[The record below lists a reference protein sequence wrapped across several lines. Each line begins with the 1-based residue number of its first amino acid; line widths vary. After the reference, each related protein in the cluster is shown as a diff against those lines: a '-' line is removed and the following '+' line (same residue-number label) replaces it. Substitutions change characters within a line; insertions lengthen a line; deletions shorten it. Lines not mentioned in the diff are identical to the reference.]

1 MSFGGSQRYEKV
13 QSEWRQQGNKPFVGD
28 RGQLILDAMRS
39 KTWISSEMKH
49 SVGPI
54 VVLALAV
61 LVGCLFVGTNLYY
74 NRGDLSDNGINISA
88 PLDDTFIHLQYGR
101 QIGEGEWFRYNDG
114 DPVSTGASSFL
125 YVLVLGGAHFLGIS
139 GGHLLA
145 FAIILGAGLLVLAAL
160 LGYELGRSLAGER
173 AGLWGGALIAANGAF
188 AWGATSGMEV
198 ALFSVLILGTLLAF
212 LRELSSERFLLTPIL
227 AALTALT
234 RPEGLLFALVI
245 TGAVVFVLLR
255 SLSKTRPYSFRRS
268 MAVLYAFLPIA
279 AGVAQYT
286 FYRIATGSSVQNGV
300 LAKSLLYEPVFYP
313 TEVLDAVF
321 QNLTTLN
328 LFVLT
333 GLEPGNYL
341 FPGTI
346 LFCVL
351 GTLYL
356 ALEDARYRTFAVAS
370 GTALVVAMSST
381 ALLGLPGAPWGWH
394 HYRYLLPFFPPTLVF
409 AVVGFYSLGTL
420 NRKTW
425 LPEAL
430 AGSAVLCS
438 LLGLPVWAATTGGNS
453 LQIKEQQV
461 SIGYWIQENL
471 PPGARVGVN
480 DVGAMRYYGGHPT
493 VDLIGLT
500 TNGLALPSRN
510 GLGSLYEALEKMP
523 EDKRPDYF
531 AIYPTWFPGFEA
543 SGVLDQEIAR
553 FSLSSRP
560 ETAGIV
566 GGSEVVVYRADWSL
580 ARSGETF
587 RGEGTVRD
595 TLDVA
600 DLGSEREHDYEMRM
614 PLIGLEPANL
624 LTQKRSPDGEV
635 ILDGGREL
643 PGAEEFTITGLSPN
657 RPVDVV
663 MRTSSAPFTLQV
675 QADGKDLGEWVFQPS
690 GSGWQEATFTIP
702 AQSVLS
708 GSLRLRLSPSRDAP
722 LETHTAYHYWFVQQ
736 S

>member
-13 QSEWRQQGNKPFVGD
+13 QSEWRQQGHTPFVGD
-28 RGQLILDAMRS
+28 RSQLILDAMRS
-39 KTWISSEMKH
+39 KTWISSGMKH
-49 SVGPI
+49 SVGPT

-74 NRGDLSDNGINISA
+74 NRGDLSDNGINLSA

-125 YVLVLGGAHFLGIS
+125 YVLVLGGAHILGFS
-139 GGHLLA
+139 GNHLLA
-145 FAIILGAGLLVLAAL
+145 FAIIFGAGLFVLAAL
-160 LGYELGRSLAGER
+160 LGYELGRRLAGER

-234 RPEGLLFALVI
+234 RP
-245 TGAVVFVLLR
+245 
-255 SLSKTRPYSFRRS
+255 YSFRRS

-313 TEVLDAVF
+313 TEFLDAVF

-356 ALEDARYRTFAVAS
+356 ALEDTRYRTFAVAS
-370 GTALVVAMSST
+370 GTALVLAMSST

-430 AGSAVLCS
+430 AGFAVLCS
-438 LLGLPVWAATTGGNS
+438 LLGLPVWAA
-453 LQIKEQQV
+453 
-461 SIGYWIQENL
+461 
-471 PPGARVGVN
+471 
-480 DVGAMRYYGGHPT
+480 
-493 VDLIGLT
+493 
-500 TNGLALPSRN
+500 
-510 GLGSLYEALEKMP
+510 
-523 EDKRPDYF
+523 
-531 AIYPTWFPGFEA
+531 
-543 SGVLDQEIAR
+543 
-553 FSLSSRP
+553 
-560 ETAGIV
+560 
-566 GGSEVVVYRADWSL
+566 
-580 ARSGETF
+580 
-587 RGEGTVRD
+587 
-595 TLDVA
+595 
-600 DLGSEREHDYEMRM
+600 
-614 PLIGLEPANL
+614 
-624 LTQKRSPDGEV
+624 
-635 ILDGGREL
+635 
-643 PGAEEFTITGLSPN
+643 
-657 RPVDVV
+657 
-663 MRTSSAPFTLQV
+663 
-675 QADGKDLGEWVFQPS
+675 
-690 GSGWQEATFTIP
+690 
-702 AQSVLS
+702 
-708 GSLRLRLSPSRDAP
+708 
-722 LETHTAYHYWFVQQ
+722 
-736 S
+736 

>member
-1 MSFGGSQRYEKV
+1 
-13 QSEWRQQGNKPFVGD
+13 
-28 RGQLILDAMRS
+28 MRS
-39 KTWISSEMKH
+39 KNRISSEMKH
-49 SVGPI
+49 SAGPV

-74 NRGDLSDNGINISA
+74 NRADLSDNGVNISA

-101 QIGEGEWFRYNDG
+101 QIGEGQWFRYNDG

-125 YVLVLGGAHFLGIS
+125 YVLVLGAAHFLGIS
-139 GGHLLA
+139 GAHLLG
-145 FAIILGAGLLVLAAL
+145 FAIILGAGLFALAAL
-160 LGYELGRSLAGER
+160 LGYELGRRLAGER
-173 AGLWGGALIAANGAF
+173 AGLWSGALIAANGAF

-212 LRELSSERFLLTPIL
+212 LRELPSGRFLLTPIL

-234 RPEGLLFALVI
+234 RPEGLLFAMVI
-245 TGAVVFVLLR
+245 TGAVVFVLIRDLR
-255 SLSKTRPYSFRRS
+255 KTRSDSLRRS
-268 MAVLYAFLPIA
+268 VAVLYAFLPIA
-279 AGVAQYT
+279 AGVAQYM

-313 TEVLDAVF
+313 TEFLDAVF
-321 QNLTTLN
+321 QNLTKLN

-351 GTLYL
+351 GALYL
-356 ALEDARYRTFAVAS
+356 ALEDARYRTFAAAS
-370 GTALVVAMSST
+370 GTALVLAMSST
-381 ALLGLPGAPWGWH
+381 AILGLPGAPWGWH
-394 HYRYLLPFFPPTLVF
+394 HYRYVLPFFPPTLVF

-425 LPEAL
+425 FPEAL
-430 AGSAVLCS
+430 AGFAILCS

-461 SIGYWIQENL
+461 SIGYWIRENL

-523 EDKRPDYF
+523 EEKRPDYF
-531 AIYPTWFPGFEA
+531 AIYPTWFPGFED

-553 FSLSSRP
+553 FFLSSRP
-560 ETAGIV
+560 EAAGIV
-566 GGSEVVVYRADWSL
+566 GGSEVVVSRADWGL

-600 DLGSEREHDYEMRM
+600 DLESEREHDYEMRM

-624 LTQKRSPDGEV
+624 LTRKRSPDGEV
-635 ILDGGREL
+635 VLDGGRGL

-657 RPVDVV
+657 HPVEVV
-663 MRTSSAPFTLQV
+663 MRTSDAPFTLQV
-675 QADGKDLGEWVFQPS
+675 QADGDLLREWAFQPS

-702 AQSVLS
+702 AQSVRS
-708 GSLRLRLSPSRDAP
+708 RSLRVRLSPSEAAP
-722 LETHTAYHYWFVQQ
+722 LEIHTAYHYWFVQR

>member
-1 MSFGGSQRYEKV
+1 
-13 QSEWRQQGNKPFVGD
+13 
-28 RGQLILDAMRS
+28 MRS
-39 KTWISSEMKH
+39 KVRIPSEVKH
-49 SVGPI
+49 PVGPA

-74 NRGDLSDNGINISA
+74 NRGDLSDNRVNISA

-101 QIGEGEWFRYNDG
+101 QIGEGEWFRYNDS

-125 YVLVLGGAHFLGIS
+125 YVLVLGAAHFLGFS
-139 GGHLLA
+139 GGHLLG
-145 FAIILGAGLLVLAAL
+145 FAIIFGAGLFVLAAL
-160 LGYELGRSLAGER
+160 LGFKLGRTLAGER
-173 AGLWGGALIAANGAF
+173 AGLWSGALIAANGAF

-198 ALFSVLILGTLLAF
+198 ALFSVLILATLLAF
-212 LRELSSERFLLTPIL
+212 VRELSSGRFLLTPIL
-227 AALTALT
+227 GALTALT

-255 SLSKTRPYSFRRS
+255 DLRKTRPDSLRRS

-279 AGVAQYT
+279 AGVAQYV
-286 FYRIATGSSVQNGV
+286 FYRVATGSSVQNGV
-300 LAKSLLYEPVFYP
+300 LAKSLLYDPVFYP
-313 TEVLDAVF
+313 TEFLDALF
-321 QNLTTLN
+321 QNLTKLN
-328 LFVLT
+328 LLVLT

-356 ALEDARYRTFAVAS
+356 ATEDARYRTFAVAS
-370 GTALVVAMSST
+370 GTALVLAMSST
-381 ALLGLPGAPWGWH
+381 AILGLPGASWGWH

-420 NRKTW
+420 NRKYW

-430 AGSAVLCS
+430 AGFAVLCS
-438 LLGLPVWAATTGGNS
+438 LLGLPVWAATTGANS

-461 SIGYWIQENL
+461 SVGYWIRENL
-471 PPGARVGVN
+471 PPGARVGIN
-480 DVGAMRYYGGHPT
+480 DAGAMRYYGGHPT

-510 GLGSLYEALEKMP
+510 GLGSLYETLEKMP
-523 EDKRPDYF
+523 EEKRPDYF
-531 AIYPTWFPGFEA
+531 AIYPTWFPGFEG

-560 ETAGIV
+560 EAAGIV
-566 GGSEVVVYRADWSL
+566 GGSEVVVSRVDWGL

-595 TLDVA
+595 SLDVA
-600 DLGSEREHDYEMRM
+600 DLGSERQHDYEMRM

-624 LTQKRSPDGEV
+624 LTRKRSPDGGV
-635 ILDGGREL
+635 VLDGGRGL

-657 RPVDVV
+657 RPVEVV
-663 MRTSSAPFTLQV
+663 MRTESVPFALQV
-675 QADGKDLGEWVFQPS
+675 QADGKHLGEWIFQPS
-690 GSGWQEATFTIP
+690 GGGWQEATFTIP
-702 AQSVLS
+702 AQSVRS
-708 GSLRLRLSPSRDAP
+708 GSLRVRLSPSEGAP
-722 LETHTAYHYWFVQQ
+722 LETHTAYHYWFVQR

>member
-1 MSFGGSQRYEKV
+1 
-13 QSEWRQQGNKPFVGD
+13 
-28 RGQLILDAMRS
+28 MRS
-39 KTWISSEMKH
+39 KDRTPSEMKH
-49 SVGPI
+49 SAGPV

-74 NRGDLSDNGINISA
+74 NRGDLSDNGVNISA
-88 PLDDTFIHLQYGR
+88 PLDDTYIHLQYGR

-125 YVLVLGGAHFLGIS
+125 YVLVLGAAHFLGFS
-139 GGHLLA
+139 DGHLLG
-145 FAIILGAGLLVLAAL
+145 FAIILGAGLFVLAAL
-160 LGYELGRSLAGER
+160 LGYELGRRLAGER
-173 AGLWGGALIAANGAF
+173 AGGWSGALIAANGAF

-212 LRELSSERFLLTPIL
+212 VRELSSGRFLLTPIL

-245 TGAVVFVLLR
+245 TGAVVFALLR
-255 SLSKTRPYSFRRS
+255 DLRKTRPDSLRRS
-268 MAVLYAFLPIA
+268 VAVLYAFLPVA
-279 AGVAQYT
+279 AGVAQYM

-300 LAKSLLYEPVFYP
+300 VAKSLLYEPLFYP
-313 TEVLDAVF
+313 TEFLDAVF
-321 QNLTTLN
+321 QNLTKLN
-328 LFVLT
+328 LIVLT

-346 LFCVL
+346 FFCVL
-351 GTLYL
+351 GTVYL
-356 ALEDARYRTFAVAS
+356 ALGDARYRTFAVAS
-370 GTALVVAMSST
+370 GAALVLAMSST
-381 ALLGLPGAPWGWH
+381 AILGLPGAPWGWH
-394 HYRYLLPFFPPTLVF
+394 HYRYVLPFFPLTLVF

-420 NRKTW
+420 RGKTW
-425 LPEAL
+425 LPEGL
-430 AGSAVLCS
+430 AGFALLVS

-461 SIGYWIQENL
+461 SVGYWIRENL

-510 GLGSLYEALEKMP
+510 GLGSLYETLEKMP
-523 EDKRPDYF
+523 EEKRPDYF
-531 AIYPTWFPGFEA
+531 AIYPTWFPGFED

-566 GGSEVVVYRADWSL
+566 GGSDVVVFQADWGL

-624 LTQKRSPDGEV
+624 LTRKRSPDGEV
-635 ILDGGREL
+635 VLDGGRGL
-643 PGAEEFTITGLSPN
+643 PGAEEFTIRDLSPN
-657 RPVDVV
+657 RQVEVV
-663 MRTSSAPFTLQV
+663 MRTSSSPFALQV
-675 QADGKDLGEWVFQPS
+675 QADGRRLGEWTFQPS

-702 AQSVLS
+702 AQSVRS
-708 GSLRLRLSPSRDAP
+708 ESLRVRLSPSEDTP
-722 LETHTAYHYWFVQQ
+722 LETHAAYHYWFVQR

>member
-1 MSFGGSQRYEKV
+1 
-13 QSEWRQQGNKPFVGD
+13 
-28 RGQLILDAMRS
+28 
-39 KTWISSEMKH
+39 MKH
-49 SVGPI
+49 SVGPT

-61 LVGCLFVGTNLYY
+61 FVGCLFVGTNLYY
-74 NRGDLSDNGINISA
+74 NRGDLSDNGLNISA

-101 QIGEGEWFRYNDG
+101 QIGEGEWFSYNDG
-114 DPVSTGASSFL
+114 DPASSGASSLL
-125 YVLVLGGAHFLGIS
+125 YVLLLGGAHFVGFS
-139 GGHLLA
+139 GAHLLG
-145 FAIILGAGLLVLAAL
+145 FAIILGAGLFVLAAL
-160 LGYELGRSLAGER
+160 LGYMMGRRLAGER
-173 AGLWGGALIAANGAF
+173 AGLWSGALIAANGAF
-188 AWGATSGMEV
+188 GWGATSGMEV
-198 ALFSVLILGTLLAF
+198 ALFSVLVLGTLLAF
-212 LRELSSERFLLTPIL
+212 LRELSSGRFLLTPIL

-255 SLSKTRPYSFRRS
+255 DLRKPRPDSLRGT
-268 MAVLYAFLPIA
+268 MAAVLYTFLPIA
-279 AGVAQYT
+279 AGVAQYI

-300 LAKSLLYEPVFYP
+300 LAKSLLYEPIFYP
-313 TEVLDAVF
+313 TEFLDAVF
-321 QNLTTLN
+321 QNLTKLS

-351 GTLYL
+351 GTMYL

-370 GTALVVAMSST
+370 GTALVLGMSST
-381 ALLGLPGAPWGWH
+381 AILGLPGAPWGWH

-409 AVVGFYSLGTL
+409 AVVGFYSLETFG
-420 NRKTW
+420 RKTW

-430 AGSAVLCS
+430 ASFALLCS

-461 SIGYWIQENL
+461 SVGYWIRENL
-471 PPGARVGVN
+471 PPGARVGIN
-480 DVGAMRYYGGHPT
+480 DAGAIRYYGGHPT

-500 TNGLALPSRN
+500 TNGLALPTRN
-510 GLGSLYEALEKMP
+510 GVGSLYEALEKMP
-523 EDKRPDYF
+523 EEKRPDYF
-531 AIYPTWFPGFEA
+531 AIYPTWFPGFDG

-566 GGSEVVVYRADWSL
+566 GGSEVVVSRADWGL
-580 ARSGETF
+580 AHSGETF
-587 RGEGTVRD
+587 RGEGTVKD

-624 LTQKRSPDGEV
+624 LTRERSSNGEV
-635 ILDGGREL
+635 VLDGGRGL
-643 PGAEEFTITGLSPN
+643 PGAEEFTIRGLSRN
-657 RPVDVV
+657 RSVEVV
-663 MRTSSAPFTLQV
+663 MRTTSAPFALQV
-675 QADGKDLGEWVFQPS
+675 EADGEHLGEWDFQPS
-690 GSGWQEATFTIP
+690 GSSEWQETTFKIP
-702 AQSVLS
+702 AESVRS
-708 GSLRLRLSPSRDAP
+708 GRLRVRLSPPEDAP
-722 LETHTAYHYWFVQQ
+722 LETHTAYHYWFVQR

>member
-1 MSFGGSQRYEKV
+1 ML
-13 QSEWRQQGNKPFVGD
+13 D
-28 RGQLILDAMRS
+28 LIRS
-39 KTWISSEMKH
+39 KDRIPSEKKH
-49 SVGPI
+49 SAGPFI
-54 VVLALAV
+54 VLALAI

-74 NRGDLSDNGINISA
+74 NRGDLSDNGVNISA

-125 YVLVLGGAHFLGIS
+125 YVLVLGAAHFLGFS
-139 GGHLLA
+139 DDHLLG
-145 FAIILGAGLLVLAAL
+145 FAIILGAGLFVLAAL
-160 LGYELGRSLAGER
+160 LGYRLGRRLAGER
-173 AGLWGGALIAANGAF
+173 AGLWSGALIAANGAF

-198 ALFSVLILGTLLAF
+198 ALFSVLILGTLLTF
-212 LRELSSERFLLTPIL
+212 LRELSSGRFLLTPIL

-234 RPEGLLFALVI
+234 RPEGLLFALVT

-255 SLSKTRPYSFRRS
+255 DLRKTHPDSLRRS
-268 MAVLYAFLPIA
+268 SAVLYAFLPVA
-279 AGVAQYT
+279 AGVAQCM

-313 TEVLDAVF
+313 TEFLDAVF
-321 QNLTTLN
+321 QNLTKLY
-328 LFVLT
+328 LIVLT

-341 FPGTI
+341 LPGTI

-370 GTALVVAMSST
+370 GTALVLAMSST
-381 ALLGLPGAPWGWH
+381 AVLGLPGVSWGWH
-394 HYRYLLPFFPPTLVF
+394 HYRYILPFFPPTLVF
-409 AVVGFYSLGTL
+409 AVVGFYALGTL

-430 AGSAVLCS
+430 AGFAVLCS

-453 LQIKEQQV
+453 LQINEQQV
-461 SIGYWIQENL
+461 SVGYWIRENL
-471 PPGARVGVN
+471 PPGARIGVN

-523 EDKRPDYF
+523 EEKRPDYF
-531 AIYPTWFPGFEA
+531 AIYPTWFPGFET
-543 SGVLDQEIAR
+543 SGVLGQEIAR

-566 GGSEVVVYRADWSL
+566 GGSDVVVFQADWGL
-580 ARSGETF
+580 ARSGEPF

-614 PLIGLEPANL
+614 PLIGLEPTNL
-624 LTQKRSPDGEV
+624 LTRKRSPDGEV
-635 ILDGGREL
+635 VLDGGRGL

-657 RPVDVV
+657 RPVEMV
-663 MRTSSAPFTLQV
+663 MRTSDAPFTLQV
-675 QADGKDLGEWVFQPS
+675 QADDNGLGEWVFQPS

-702 AQSVLS
+702 AQSVRS
-708 GSLRLRLSPSRDAP
+708 QSLRVRLSPSEVAP
-722 LETHTAYHYWFVQQ
+722 LETHTAYQYWFVQR

>member
-1 MSFGGSQRYEKV
+1 MSLRGSQRYEKV
-13 QSEWRQQGNKPFVGD
+13 QSEWRQQGHRPLVGD
-28 RGQLILDAMRS
+28 RSQLLLEAMRS
-39 KTWISSEMKH
+39 KARIPSEMKH
-49 SVGPI
+49 PVGPAI
-54 VVLALAV
+54 VLALAV

-74 NRGDLSDNGINISA
+74 NRGDLSDNGVNISA

-114 DPVSTGASSFL
+114 DRVSTGASSFL
-125 YVLVLGGAHFLGIS
+125 YVHVLGAAHILGFS
-139 GGHLLA
+139 DDHLLG
-145 FAIILGAGLLVLAAL
+145 FAIILGAGLFVLAAL
-160 LGYELGRSLAGER
+160 LGYRLGRRLAGER
-173 AGLWGGALIAANGAF
+173 AGLWSGALIAANGAF

-245 TGAVVFVLLR
+245 TGAAVFVLLR
-255 SLSKTRPYSFRRS
+255 DLRKSRPDSLRGT
-268 MAVLYAFLPIA
+268 MAMVLYAFLPIA
-279 AGVAQYT
+279 AGVAQYI

-300 LAKSLLYEPVFYP
+300 LAKSLLYEPIFYP
-313 TEVLDAVF
+313 TEFLDAVF
-321 QNLTTLN
+321 QNLTKLS

-351 GTLYL
+351 GALYL
-356 ALEDARYRTFAVAS
+356 ALEDARYRMFAVAS
-370 GTALVVAMSST
+370 GTALVLAMSST
-381 ALLGLPGAPWGWH
+381 AILGLPGAWGWH
-394 HYRYLLPFFPPTLVF
+394 HYRYLLPFFPPVLVF
-409 AVVGFYSLGTL
+409 AVVGFYSLRSLT
-420 NRKTW
+420 RKTW

-430 AGSAVLCS
+430 ASFAVLCS

-461 SIGYWIQENL
+461 SVGYWLRENL
-471 PPGARVGVN
+471 PPGASVGVN
-480 DVGAMRYYGGHPT
+480 DAGAMRYYGGHRT

-500 TNGLALPSRN
+500 TNGLALPTRN
-510 GLGSLYEALEKMP
+510 GVGSLYEPLEKMP
-523 EDKRPDYF
+523 EEKRPDYF
-531 AIYPTWFPGFEA
+531 AIYPTWFPGFDA

-560 ETAGIV
+560 EVAGIV
-566 GGSEVVVYRADWSL
+566 GGSEVVVSRADWGL

-614 PLIGLEPANL
+614 PLIGLEPANF
-624 LTQKRSPDGEV
+624 LTRERSPDGEV
-635 ILDGGREL
+635 VLDGGRGL

-657 RPVDVV
+657 HLVEVV
-663 MRTSSAPFTLQV
+663 MRTSDAPFALQV
-675 QADGKDLGEWVFQPS
+675 QADGKHVGEWAFQPS

-702 AQSVLS
+702 AQSVRS
-708 GSLRLRLSPSRDAP
+708 KSLRVRLSPSEEAP
-722 LETHTAYHYWFVQQ
+722 LKTHTAYHYWFVQR

>member
-1 MSFGGSQRYEKV
+1 
-13 QSEWRQQGNKPFVGD
+13 
-28 RGQLILDAMRS
+28 MRS
-39 KTWISSEMKH
+39 KARIPSEMKH
-49 SVGPI
+49 SVGPA
-54 VVLALAV
+54 VVSALAI
-61 LVGCLFVGTNLYY
+61 LVVCAFVGTNLYY
-74 NRGDLSDNGINISA
+74 NRGDISDNGVNISA

-114 DPVSTGASSFL
+114 DPISTGASSFL
-125 YVLVLGGAHFLGIS
+125 YVLVLGAAHFLGFS
-139 GGHLLA
+139 DGHLLG
-145 FAIILGAGLLVLAAL
+145 FAIIFGAGLFVLAAA
-160 LGYELGRSLAGER
+160 LGYELGRRLAGER
-173 AGLWGGALIAANGAF
+173 AGLWSGALIAANGAF

-245 TGAVVFVLLR
+245 TGAAVFVLLR
-255 SLSKTRPYSFRRS
+255 DLRKTRPYSFRRS

-313 TEVLDAVF
+313 TEFLDAVF
-321 QNLTTLN
+321 QNLTKLN

-356 ALEDARYRTFAVAS
+356 ALEDVRYRTFAVAS
-370 GTALVVAMSST
+370 GTALVLAMSST

-430 AGSAVLCS
+430 AGFALLCS
-438 LLGLPVWAATTGGNS
+438 LLGLPVWAATTGGNA

-461 SIGYWIQENL
+461 SIGYWIRENL

-510 GLGSLYEALEKMP
+510 GLGSLYETLEKMP
-523 EDKRPDYF
+523 EEKRPDYF
-531 AIYPTWFPGFEA
+531 AIYPTWFPGFET

-566 GGSEVVVYRADWSL
+566 GGSEVVVYRADWGL
-580 ARSGETF
+580 ARSGEPF

-600 DLGSEREHDYEMRM
+600 DLASEREHDYEMRM

-635 ILDGGREL
+635 ILDGGRAL

-675 QADGKDLGEWVFQPS
+675 QADGKDLGEWTFQPS

-702 AQSVLS
+702 ARSVLS
-708 GSLRLRLSPSRDAP
+708 ESLRLRLSPSRDAP